1 MKIPHFI
8 SRRLDIWGITM
19 MILIVVGWL
28 AFPNGSRSSPV
39 QTDGLDPSFGTNGQV
54 TTDFPTSND
63 EARAILLQA
72 GTVVI
77 AGGNGADFILLKY
90 FLNGVPDNRFGD
102 GGKTRTD
109 FHHGIDEAMAIA
121 EDSQGRLI
129 VAGSTEDPVTGNQD
143 FALARYLPNG
153 RLDTSFGE
161 NGDGKV
167 TTDFDGGDDRAFA
180 LALLP
185 GDRILLAGTANI
197 HTIFAAQTIR
207 TNDFA
212 LARYTSDGR
221 LDPYFGAQGKVTTDF
236 FYNGQDAIHTLAI
249 QGDQKIIVAGETASG
264 SGSSRVA
271 LARYSVFGELD
282 ISFGGTGKV
291 SGGNG
296 SARAVIIQGSD
307 RIVAAGDNGADF
319 TLSRLLPNGSPDTS
333 FGTNG
338 NVTTDFFSG
347 VDRAY
352 AIFRH
357 RRFPTADRESLIV
370 AGYASYPAGGTAIAY
385 AGYTPDGQ
393 LDQIFL
399 PREFRKQEFRLTLP
413 FGVGVGSK
421 ALALAMTGNE
431 FDDLMVMAGT
441 NFSPGLSG
449 RDMALVVVRSQ
460 ALCAFLPTAYCREI
474 PGEYLGREISL
485 ETQVVRNIAG
495 GNDFGRSLAVQSDG
509 KMIAAGNAEDD
520 FALARYD
527 AAGNLDPGFGAGGK
541 VTTDFSFD
549 QDRANS
555 VIVQSDGK
563 IVVAG
568 AAMNGATQSD
578 FAVARYW
585 PNGLL
590 DTSFNASGK
599 VMVDFAGGD
608 DQAMGVAVQP
618 DGRILVAGFS
628 SNLKTGYDF
637 AVARLLPNGQIDR
650 SFGNLGLVTTDFGGG
665 HDRAHAMALQGDG
678 KIVVAGVAS
687 LPLGTSGTAAMDFA
701 VVRYH
706 SDGSLD
712 VGFGNRGRILT
723 DFQGGE
729 DRINALALQPSP
741 AGEKIVVAGRT
752 RNPARQILG
761 GDFAI
766 ARYTAAGKPDLTFG
780 DLGQVVTSF
789 SAGSDEAMAVA
800 LQPGGKLAVAGV
812 STDPDGNSEF
822 RVARYFYDGS
832 LDQGFGRQGSL
843 TPEFKGYANRAMA
856 AAFKIDGRLVVAG
869 SAFSLEQG
877 HEFAIAQFEST
888 AGMSDLD
895 GDAVLDDL
903 DNCPLT
909 PNSDQADRNLD
920 GIGDACISDN
930 APLAVCQDVTLT
942 ANGLCLAVVEAE
954 VIGRGSRDLDG
965 DPLKFSLYPSGPFP
979 LGKTVVSLSVADQPP
994 GKLSQISTC
1003 QAIVNVNKASGLSVT
1018 WPENYT
1024 AGIGDDC
1031 QGAMPDFLPEVYV
1044 CQPLYN
1050 RVFKT
1055 QNPPAGTLVGLGA
1068 HDVTV
1073 TVRDVLGNL
1082 ATRIVKATFTDRTA
1096 PKILACPPV
1105 VSVPA
1110 GDGCQGAIPD
1120 LLDQFLASDNCTSP
1134 ERLLRKQE
1142 PAAGTLRG
1150 VGTHA
1155 VKLTAFD
1162 AAGNRSECETAVT
1175 VTYSSVP
1182 VISSCAQPVTLEV
1195 DGSGFAI
1202 LPDLRGNVQAAD
1214 SCNPGG
1220 AITLAQMPA
1229 PGAKLAPGN
1238 HPVTFTAVNSAGR
1251 TASCSTV
1258 ASVIDLI
1265 PPVIACPP
1273 NMTIYTTAGKLT
1285 ATINYPPPAATDNV
1299 PGVSV
1304 VCDPPSGTVLPKG
1317 IRTVNC
1323 TATDTSGNRTSCSFI
1338 VVITKKPGL

>member
-8 SRRLDIWGITM
+8 SRRLGLWGMAM
-19 MILIVVGWL
+19 MVLIVVGWL
-28 AFPNGSRSSPV
+28 AFPNASRSSPV
-39 QTDGLDPSFGTNGQV
+39 QADGLDPGFGANGQV
-54 TTDFPTSND
+54 STDFPTSND
-63 EARAILLQA
+63 EARGILLQS
-72 GTVVI
+72 GTVVM
-77 AGGNGADFILLKY
+77 AGSNGADFILLKY
-90 FLNGVPDNRFGD
+90 FLNGVPDIRFGD
-102 GGKTRTD
+102 SGKTQTD
-109 FHHGIDEAMAIA
+109 FNHGIDEAMAIA

-129 VAGSTEDPVTGNQD
+129 VAGSTENPLTGNSD

-153 RLDTSFGE
+153 QLDTAFGE

-167 TTDFDGGDDRAFA
+167 TTDFDGGDDRAYA

-212 LARYTSDGR
+212 LARYTSDGL
-221 LDPYFGAQGKVTTDF
+221 LDPYFGGEGKVTTDI
-236 FYNGQDAIHTLAI
+236 FYNGQDAIYAMVV
-249 QGDQKIIVAGETASG
+249 QGDQKIVVAGETASG

-282 ISFGGTGKV
+282 VSFGGTGKV

-296 SARAVIIQGSD
+296 SARAVIIQGGD

-319 TLSRLLPNGSPDTS
+319 TISRLLPNGSPDTS

-352 AIFRH
+352 AVFAH
-357 RRFPTADRESLIV
+357 RRFPNANRESLIV

-393 LDQIFL
+393 IDQVFL
-399 PREFRKQEFRLTLP
+399 PREFKKQDFKLTLP
-413 FGVGVGSK
+413 FGAGVGSK
-421 ALALAMTGNE
+421 ALALAMTGND

-441 NFSPGLSG
+441 NFVPGATG
-449 RDMALVVVRSQ
+449 RDMALAVVKSQ
-460 ALCAFLPTAYCREI
+460 AVCAFLPLAYCREI
-474 PGEYLGREISL
+474 SSEYLGREISL
-485 ETQVVRNIAG
+485 EAQIIRNIAG
-495 GNDFGRSLAVQSDG
+495 GNDVGRAVAVQSDG
-509 KMIAAGNAEDD
+509 KILVAGNAEDD
-520 FALARYD
+520 LAIVRYD
-527 AAGNLDPGFGAGGK
+527 RVGNPDPGFGVGGK
-541 VTTDFSFD
+541 VTTDFSQN

-555 VIVQSDGK
+555 LALQGDGK

-568 AAMNGATQSD
+568 AAINDATQSD

-590 DTSFNASGK
+590 DAGFQAGGK
-599 VMVDFAGGD
+599 VTVDFAGGD

-618 DGRILVAGFS
+618 DGRILVAGFA
-628 SNLKTGYDF
+628 SNLTTGEDF

-650 SFGNLGLVTTDFGGG
+650 SFGNLGLVTTDF
-665 HDRAHAMALQGDG
+665 HSSDDRLHALALQSDG
-678 KIVVAGVAS
+678 KIVAAGVAS
-687 LPLGTSGTAAMDFA
+687 LPLGSSGKTTTDFA
-701 VVRYH
+701 VVRYNP
-706 SDGSLD
+706 DGSLD
-712 VGFGNRGRILT
+712 VGFGDRGRLLT

-729 DRINALALQPSP
+729 DQINALALQPSP
-741 AGEKIVVAGRT
+741 PGEKIVVAGRT
-752 RNPARQILG
+752 RKPAQQIFVD
-761 GDFAI
+761 DFAI

-780 DLGQVVTSF
+780 DLGQIVTSF
-789 SAGSDEAMAVA
+789 SAGHDEAMAVA

-812 STDPDGNSEF
+812 SIDPNGNSEF
-822 RVARYFYDGS
+822 RVARYFYDGR
-832 LDQGFGRQGSL
+832 LDDGFGQQGSL
-843 TPEFKGYANRAMA
+843 TPEFNGYANRALA
-856 AAFKIDGRLVVAG
+856 SAFKDDGSLIVAG
-869 SAFSLEQG
+869 SAFSLG
-877 HEFAIAQFEST
+877 RGNDFALAQFQNT
-888 AGMSDLD
+888 GGISDRD
-895 GDAVLDDL
+895 GDAISDDL

-920 GIGDACISDN
+920 GIGDACISDH
-930 APLAVCQDVTLT
+930 APVALCQDATLT

-979 LGKTVVSLSVADQPP
+979 LGKTVVTLSVADQPP

-1003 QAIVNVNKASGLSVT
+1003 QAIINVSKASGLSVT

-1031 QGAMPDFLPEVYV
+1031 QGAIPDFLPEVYV

-1050 RVFKT
+1050 RVFKA
-1055 QNPPAGTLVGLGA
+1055 QNPPAGTLLGLGA
-1068 HDVTV
+1068 HDVTL

-1082 ATRIVKATFTDRTA
+1082 ATRIVKATLVDRTA
-1096 PKILACPPV
+1096 PRILACPPV

-1110 GDGCQGAIPD
+1110 GDGCQGTIPD
-1120 LLDQFLASDNCTSP
+1120 LLDQFLASDNCTPP
-1134 ERLLRKQE
+1134 ERLIRKQE

-1155 VKLTAFD
+1155 VKLTVFD

-1182 VISSCAQPVTLEV
+1182 VIHSCAQPITLEV
-1195 DGSGFAI
+1195 DGSGFAV
-1202 LPDLRGNVQAAD
+1202 LPDLRGNVQASD

-1220 AITLAQMPA
+1220 AIAKTQMPA

-1258 ASVIDLI
+1258 ATVIDLI
-1265 PPVIACPP
+1265 PPVIACPS

-1285 ATINYPPPAATDNV
+1285 ATMSYPPPAASDNV

-1323 TATDTSGNRTSCSFI
+1323 TATDTAGNRASCSFI